1 MREAGIASEWVSRVG
16 DCAGLENEDDDVA
29 VARRRLRGRAS
40 GSRAAGTRVLDE
52 DDDAR
57 RFVEDGLM
65 ASDKSGMGL
74 LAGRSRT
81 SGRCD
86 GDCVERGASELS
98 VGVIAM
104 VACRVV
110 VVEGGLVMSCVA
122 PRLGL
127 DCVASRA
134 QINTIYC
141 R

>member
-1 MREAGIASEWVSRVG
+1 MREAGIASEWGSRVG

-40 GSRAAGTRVLDE
+40 GSRAAGARVLDE

-57 RFVEDGLM
+57 RFVTDGLM
-65 ASDKSGMGL
+65 ASDKSAVVL

-81 SGRCD
+81 SERCD
-86 GDCVERGASELS
+86 GDCVKRGASELP

-110 VVEGGLVMSCVA
+110 VEGGW
-122 PRLGL
+122 
-127 DCVASRA
+127 
-134 QINTIYC
+134 
-141 R
+141 